1 MPHLAR
7 SGFILRSPRRV
18 SRKRE
23 FSWIWLE
30 TFGNSRPER
39 SERQSPETIGDEK
52 NPRVAGLSATKEGN
66 SLKRGMPGWGGR
78 IRTSAWGNQN
88 PLPYHLATPQLTCP
102 ESGDNRTN
110 SVWQRRSIERG
121 ELF

>member
-52 NPRVAGLSATKEGN
+52 NPRVAGPSATKEGN
-66 SLKRGMPGWGGR
+66 SLKRGMPGWGESADRTRLLAISLLTGNFTGNFAIFGR
-78 IRTSAWGNQN
+78 QETVS
-88 PLPYHLATPQLTCP
+88 
-102 ESGDNRTN
+102 
-110 SVWQRRSIERG
+110 
-121 ELF
+121 